1 MSSMKYSPAGAA
13 KDLAAQGRS
22 MMPHGPGGAVPKPMD
37 SVGKGGGMSANPKR
51 AVECLD
57 AWDKSPPK
65 NGGKM
70 Y

>member
-1 MSSMKYSPAGAA
+1 MKYSPASAA
-13 KDLAAQGRS
+13 KGLAAQGKATT
-22 MMPHGPGGAVPKPMD
+22 PHGGGGMPPKPMD

-57 AWDKSPPK
+57 AWDKHPPMRR
-65 NGGKM
+65 GKM